1 MVFRDVLERPMSK
14 AVASAQGTTFVVQ
27 SIADGLDVAPFGFR
41 GISLGKSRIAVEESM
56 NCISI

>member
-1 MVFRDVLERPMSK
+1 MSK

-27 SIADGLDVAPFGFR
+27 SIADGLDVAPFGLR